1 MELSKM
7 IRYMETQ
14 GAVKQAFLLKCVV
27 VFYVTCEG
35 PLSTLRRHCCQ
46 LKVLLCPAKQSWHC
60 TLPAIR
66 CCPCLIAWLLW
77 LLWGVCLVPGQLLQ
91 EVDASLQPLQLPFG
105 EQSWSHVRSTSRV
118 LLCLVAELSSCLCF
132 KNFQDILL
140 FEAESKLAGSH
151 PAFEVRTF
159 ITFPS
164 SRICSARHAVLNWP
178 SFSIFWSRSSSFC
191 GAALV
196 NRKTR
201 VTRHSTFCKSC
212 VNPRLMLVDK
222 VEILP
227 SSFPASSVTL
237 SKLLS
242 RFSSTAGS
250 GFLSPCFVSC
260 LLVAAVCRSLHIALF
275 LQALVNKCLKRVLT
289 LWQALCMAI
298 DGLGSSQMIWTA
310 ESLADL
316 NIPLRVNY

>member
-1 MELSKM
+1 MWLVKDHCPPCGVTVVSSKFVFVLPNIVDIAHSLLSH
-7 IRYMETQ
+7 
-14 GAVKQAFLLKCVV
+14 AVPVLSNGSFDSFGVSVLSPVSCFRRLMRRFNHFNCLLVSKADHTSDRHPESC
-27 VFYVTCEG
+27 YVWWLNCLAAYVSRTFQIFFC
-35 PLSTLRRHCCQ
+35 
-46 LKVLLCPAKQSWHC
+46 LK
-60 TLPAIR
+60 T
-66 CCPCLIAWLLW
+66 
-77 LLWGVCLVPGQLLQ
+77 
-91 EVDASLQPLQLPFG
+91 
-105 EQSWSHVRSTSRV
+105 
-118 LLCLVAELSSCLCF
+118 
-132 KNFQDILL
+132 
-140 FEAESKLAGSH
+140 ESKLAGSH

-159 ITFPS
+159 IAFPS

-196 NRKTR
+196 NRKAR

-250 GFLSPCFVSC
+250 GFLSPCSVSS

-289 LWQALCMAI
+289 LWQALCMAT